1 MNRTLVIAISI
12 LLAFCAGIYFWT
24 EWQKKEFDASLPEP
38 PAVEEQQVADDVADD
53 VTDDTAGGHW
63 HGDEWH
69 AEPHEVQNEGN
80 TSNGDEW
87 LTIGDPSTGVT
98 ITSDVDISE
107 LLTESEIQAL
117 NEKIR
122 RGDVHRHPEKLSQRE
137 IEYLSVVGIDLAMVP
152 PDIRRQRLQEI
163 DRQFY
168 GQLGLKPPPEG
179 YSFSFSDL
187 DKGILNLDENGM
199 PIVFND
205 RTGRDVPWA
214 EVSAHFEGDPYVEK

>member
-1 MNRTLVIAISI
+1 MNRKIIIAAIGFVIAVAIG
-12 LLAFCAGIYFWT
+12 LHFYA
-24 EWQKKEFDASLPEP
+24 EWQMAKFDASLPTP
-38 PAVEEQQVADDVADD
+38 PAEEEQQRIDETA
-53 VTDDTAGGHW
+53 DDTAGDTSGGHW

-69 AEPHEVQNEGN
+69 AEPHEVQND
-80 TSNGDEW
+80 GDEGI
-87 LTIGDPSTGVT
+87 TIGDPSKGVT
-98 ITSDVDISE
+98 ITADEDISE
-107 LLTESEIQAL
+107 LLTDSEVEAL

-137 IEYLSVVGIDLAMVP
+137 IEYLSVVGIDLSMVP

-168 GQLGLKPPPEG
+168 GQFGLKPPPEG

>member
-1 MNRTLVIAISI
+1 MNRTLIAAIIVIIAAC
-12 LLAFCAGIYFWT
+12 LAVHFYVQWDM
-24 EWQKKEFDASLPEP
+24 KRFDASLPKPPEP
-38 PAVEEQQVADDVADD
+38 
-53 VTDDTAGGHW
+53 TTAQTVSGGHW

-69 AEPHEVQNEGN
+69 AEPHEEQAIVQDESTSDSDEG
-80 TSNGDEW
+80 
-87 LTIGDPSTGVT
+87 LTIGDPSTGIT
-98 ITSDVDISE
+98 IISDVDPNDI
-107 LLTESEIQAL
+107 LTESEIQAL

-122 RGDVHRHPEKLSQRE
+122 QGDVHRHPEKLSQRE
-137 IEYLSVVGIDLAMVP
+137 MEYLSIVGIDLSMVP

-168 GQLGLKPPPEG
+168 GQFGLKPPPEG
-179 YSFSFSDL
+179 YGFSFSDL